1 MKNKYPIQLEKELF
15 RTLRDDYR
23 KEMNEVVNEIVAN
36 LKRDIVL
43 QQRDIK
49 NDSFMNLMGYLGKKI
64 FNLEFAYSPQQD
76 KLLGNLVGNFKLL
89 DNWVSSKFNE
99 SINEQS
105 KRLNDIRPKQPAI
118 INGVEKM
125 IYKPLDKFQVTEN
138 GIVKTKY
145 IVNELGVTLNKPK
158 VVNVADENALKQKA
172 LENALKVKDIKK
184 EQALKLQDVIRD
196 AYYSGKTTEEITAKI
211 SKVVDGGESRLKTI
225 ARDQTIKFANAVQTE
240 KEQKAGVSRF
250 VWVTMGDE
258 RVRDTH
264 RHVDGKEFDNVT
276 GALGLLDFPDSRF
289 PGDDINCRCWKEPV
303 F

>member
-36 LKRDIVL
+36 LKRDTVL

-105 KRLNDIRPKQPAI
+105 KKLTAIRPKQMAI
-118 INGVEKM
+118 INGQPKM
-125 IYKPLDKFQVTEN
+125 IYQPLEKFQVTEN

-145 IVNELGVTLNKPK
+145 IVNELGITLNKPK
-158 VVNVADENALKQKA
+158 VVNVASESELKQKA

-196 AYYSGKTTEEITAKI
+196 AYYSGKTTDEITAKI
-211 SKVVDGGESRLKTI
+211 GKIVDGGENRLKTI

-240 KEQKAGVSRF
+240 KEQKAGINNF
-250 VWVTMGDE
+250 KWETMGDE
-258 RVRDTH
+258 RVRKTH
-264 RHVDGKEFDNVT
+264 RAVDGKIFDNVT
-276 GALGLLDFPDSRF
+276 GALGLLDFKDSRF
-289 PGDDINCRCWKEPV
+289 PGDDINCRCWKDPV

>member
-36 LKRDIVL
+36 LKRDTVL

-64 FNLEFAYSPQQD
+64 FNYEFAYSPQQD
-76 KLLGNLVGNFKLL
+76 KLLGNLIGNFKLL

-105 KRLNDIRPKQPAI
+105 KKLTEIRPKQMAI
-118 INGVEKM
+118 INGQPKM
-125 IYKPLDKFQVTEN
+125 IYQPLDKFQVTEN

-145 IVNELGVTLNKPK
+145 IVNELGITLNKPK
-158 VVNVADENALKQKA
+158 VVNVASESELKQKA

-196 AYYSGKTTEEITAKI
+196 AYYSGKTTDEITAKI
-211 SKVVDGGESRLKTI
+211 SKIVDGGENRLKTI

-250 VWVTMGDE
+250 IWVTMGDE

-264 RHVDGKEFDNVT
+264 KSVDGKEFDNVT
-276 GALGLLDFPDSRF
+276 GAIGLLDFKDSRF

>member
-36 LKRDIVL
+36 LKRDTVL

-64 FNLEFAYSPQQD
+64 FNYEFAYSPQQD
-76 KLLGNLVGNFKLL
+76 KLLGNLIGNFKLL

-105 KRLNDIRPKQPAI
+105 KKLTEIRPKQMAI
-118 INGVEKM
+118 INGQPKM
-125 IYKPLDKFQVTEN
+125 IYQPLDKFQVTEN

-145 IVNELGVTLNKPK
+145 IVNELGITLNKPK
-158 VVNVADENALKQKA
+158 VVNVASESELKQKA

-196 AYYSGKTTEEITAKI
+196 AYYSGKTTDEITAKI
-211 SKVVDGGESRLKTI
+211 SKIVDGGENRLKTI

-240 KEQKAGVSRF
+240 KEQKAGVNNFR
-250 VWVTMGDE
+250 WETMGDE
-258 RVRDTH
+258 RVRKTH
-264 RHVDGKEFDNVT
+264 RAVDGKIFDNVT
-276 GALGLLDFPDSRF
+276 GALGLLDFKDSRF